1 MPQSATNDSSI
12 EQEQLDTLAKNLPT
26 DATSTIV
33 WAGVISFLIS
43 LELPL
48 IGSVDGVFIVG
59 WSTALVLWSLAGY
72 LISYSYTRKPLT
84 GWSLAAKRSL
94 FQTHYI
100 ANAFIWICLI
110 IQLFHLGDADSWWHP
125 DHAYDADVELVHST
139 SRLLAVIV
147 VFATSLSYVVQQS
160 AHYRIMLSPMCLVI
174 GSLSLAFFSQTR
186 LVPVASGILVL
197 VIGAWFAVLGA
208 RLNQDIKRRMLAE
221 RRINDAA
228 SRLSEALEEAD
239 TLRKSAEAASHAKTS
254 FLATMSHELRTPLN
268 AIIGFSELLSAGYF
282 PDNRARQIEY
292 ATDIHKSGKHLL
304 SLVEDVL
311 DIQKIE
317 GGKRKYEF
325 EALDIRDCLDT
336 VLPMLDERA
345 REKGVTLRT
354 DLPAITFPSVDGQS
368 IRQIIIN
375 LTSNAIRHTPP
386 GGCVSLSASEDATAC
401 YLRVSDTGEG
411 IPLKIRDTVFDAF
424 VTCADESNA
433 SLTTSESG
441 TGLGLAIT
449 RELVVAHGGRIWF
462 DTEEDQG
469 TSFHIAMPKKPEL
482 DSVPDT
488 APVAQP
494 ETSAA

>member
-12 EQEQLDTLAKNLPT
+12 EQAQLDTLAKNLPT

-48 IGSVDGVFIVG
+48 IGSVDGWFVVG
-59 WSTALVLWSLAGY
+59 WSTALVLWSLTGY
-72 LISYSYTRKPLT
+72 LINYSYARRPLAE
-84 GWSLAAKRSL
+84 WSLTAKRSL
-94 FQTHYI
+94 FQTYYV
-100 ANAFIWICLI
+100 ANALIWTCLI
-110 IQLFHLGDADSWWHP
+110 IQLCHLGDADSLWHP
-125 DHAYDADVELVHST
+125 DHIHDVDVELTHST

-160 AHYRIMLSPMCLVI
+160 AHYRVMLSPMCIVI
-174 GSLSLAFFSQTR
+174 GSLSLAFFSQAR
-186 LVPVASGILVL
+186 LIPVASGILVL
-197 VIGAWFAVLGA
+197 VIGVWFAVLGA

-221 RRINDAA
+221 RRINETATC
-228 SRLSEALEEAD
+228 LSEALEEAD
-239 TLRKSAEAASHAKTS
+239 TLRKSAEAASRAKTS

-317 GGKRKYEF
+317 DGRRKYEF

-345 REKGVTLRT
+345 REKGVTLRM
-354 DLPAITFPSVDGQS
+354 DLPAITFPSVDAQS

-386 GGCVSLSASEDATAC
+386 GGGVSLLASEDDATC

-411 IPLKIRDTVFDAF
+411 IPRKIQDTIFEAF

-433 SLTTSESG
+433 SLTATESG

-449 RELVVAHGGRIWF
+449 HELVAAHGGRIWF
-462 DTEEDQG
+462 DTGEEQG
-469 TSFHIAMPKKPEL
+469 TTFHIALPKVSRPDGMPMETQ
-482 DSVPDT
+482 VT
-488 APVAQP
+488 QP